1 MTARQKQNL
10 TEWIAALRSGK
21 YKQGRNALCKDGK
34 YCCLGVACEI
44 KNQLIDSSID
54 DHKITKKAE
63 QYLMPEELWF
73 KRTFGFQANSA
84 LFKINKQ
91 ADDYT
96 LAILNDIYN
105 LSFKKIA
112 NLLEK
117 TFLKD

>member
-44 KNQLIDSSID
+44 KNQLIDSPSID
-54 DHKITKKAE
+54 GYKVTKKEE
-63 QYLMPEELWF
+63 QSLMPENLWF
-73 KRTFGFQANSA
+73 KRTFGFEAHSG
-84 LFKINKQ
+84 LFKIKG
-91 ADDYT
+91 ADDDT
-96 LAILNDIYN
+96 LPILNDVYN

-112 NLLEK
+112 NLLEQ

>member
-54 DHKITKKAE
+54 DYKITKKAE
-63 QYLMPEELWF
+63 QYMMPDQLWF
-73 KRTFGFQANSA
+73 KRTFGFDTYDT
-84 LFKINKQ
+84 LFKVKG
-91 ADDYT
+91 DFGET
-96 LAILNDIYN
+96 LPILNDIYN

>member
-10 TEWIAALRSGK
+10 TEWIAALRGGE

-44 KNQLIDSSID
+44 KNQLIDSSD
-54 DHKITKKAE
+54 NHKATKKEE
-63 QYLMPEELWF
+63 QYLMPEPLWF
-73 KRTFGFQANSA
+73 KRTFGFDAHDT
-84 LFKINKQ
+84 LFKIKGINE
-91 ADDYT
+91 DT
-96 LAILNDIYN
+96 LPILNDIYQ